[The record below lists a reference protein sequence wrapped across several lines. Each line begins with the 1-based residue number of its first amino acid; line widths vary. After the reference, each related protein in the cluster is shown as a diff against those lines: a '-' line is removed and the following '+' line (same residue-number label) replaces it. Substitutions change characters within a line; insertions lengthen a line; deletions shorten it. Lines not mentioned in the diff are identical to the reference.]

1 MYALLGE
8 IRDAVKQGRE
18 LDGYDDHDDMGGSAA
33 AGVVKTMHH
42 QI

>member
-1 MYALLGE
+1 M
-8 IRDAVKQGRE
+8 KQGRE

-42 QI
+42 